1 MEKIKISKQRILVA
15 TLTLCMLFTLFAPAA
30 NVNAASKRTKALTAY
45 QKKLKKLDS
54 KIYKFALVYL
64 DKDSIPELV
73 ITSKE
78 SIHAVYGEIYTY
90 NNGKLKNLKYA
101 GSDFGRLVYSR
112 KKSVVCNSGW
122 INGYGAVATFYLF
135 KKNGKKT
142 KLKKFEEIAN
152 PTALFKINGK
162 KVSKQKY
169 NAEMKKIEKKYPL
182 KQIWSFDTFELTTD
196 NINNLVKNYKSFI
209 LTGKKF

>member
-1 MEKIKISKQRILVA
+1 MEKIKTSKQRILVA
-15 TLTLCMLFTLFAPAA
+15 ILTLCMLFTLFAPAA

-45 QKKLKKLDS
+45 QKKLTRLDS
-54 KIYKFALVYL
+54 RYNKFALIYL
-64 DKDSIPELV
+64 DKDSIPELL
-73 ITSKE
+73 ITPKE
-78 SIHAVYGEIYTY
+78 TVHIATSDVYVYTG
-90 NNGKLKNLKYA
+90 GKLKKLKYA
-101 GSDFGRLVYSR
+101 GSD
-112 KKSVVCNSGW
+112 
-122 INGYGAVATFYLF
+122 YGAVATFYRF

-169 NAEMKKIEKKYPL
+169 NAQMKKIEKKYPL

-209 LTGKKF
+209 ITGKKF

>member
-1 MEKIKISKQRILVA
+1 MPEVILEDLFILEKNLSYVILDG
-15 TLTLCMLFTLFAPAA
+15 
-30 NVNAASKRTKALTAY
+30 LTAMELS
-45 QKKLKKLDS
+45 QHF
-54 KIYKFALVYL
+54 IALR
-64 DKDSIPELV
+64 
-73 ITSKE
+73 
-78 SIHAVYGEIYTY
+78 
-90 NNGKLKNLKYA
+90 N
-101 GSDFGRLVYSR
+101 
-112 KKSVVCNSGW
+112 
-122 INGYGAVATFYLF
+122 
-135 KKNGKKT
+135 NGKKT

-209 LTGKKF
+209 ITGKKF

>member
-1 MEKIKISKQRILVA
+1 MEKIKTSKQRILVA

-45 QKKLKKLDS
+45 QKKLTSLDS
-54 KIYKFALVYL
+54 RYNKFALIYL
-64 DKDSIPELV
+64 NKDSIPELL
-73 ITSKE
+73 ITPKE
-78 SIHAVYGEIYTY
+78 TVHIATSDVYVYTG
-90 NNGKLKNLKYA
+90 GKLKKLKYA

-122 INGYGAVATFYLF
+122 INGYGAVATFYRF
-135 KKNGKKT
+135 MKNG
-142 KLKKFEEIAN
+142 
-152 PTALFKINGK
+152 FKINGK

-196 NINNLVKNYKSFI
+196 NITNLVKNYKSFI
-209 LTGKKF
+209 ITGKKF

>member
-1 MEKIKISKQRILVA
+1 MEKIKTSKQRILVA
-15 TLTLCMLFTLFAPAA
+15 ILTLCMLFTLFAPAA

-45 QKKLKKLDS
+45 QKKLTRLDS
-54 KIYKFALVYL
+54 RYNKFALIYL
-64 DKDSIPELV
+64 DKDSIPELL
-73 ITSKE
+73 ITPKE
-78 SIHAVYGEIYTY
+78 TVHIATSDVYVYTC
-90 NNGKLKNLKYA
+90 GKLKKLKYA

-122 INGYGAVATFYLF
+122 INGYGAVATFYRF

-142 KLKKFEEIAN
+142 KLKKFEEITN

-209 LTGKKF
+209 ITGKKF